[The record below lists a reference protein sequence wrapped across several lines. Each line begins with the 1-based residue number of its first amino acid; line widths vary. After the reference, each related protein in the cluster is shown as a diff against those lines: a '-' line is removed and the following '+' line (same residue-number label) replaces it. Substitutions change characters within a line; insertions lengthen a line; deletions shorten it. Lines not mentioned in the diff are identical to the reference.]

1 MTKEECS
8 AKIQEEIMNYLDE
21 TYDRI
26 LREYQFVGEPLA
38 SVTVNVKDLC
48 KIVMDNFE
56 KLDD

>member
-1 MTKEECS
+1 
-8 AKIQEEIMNYLDE
+8 MNYLDE

-48 KIVMDNFE
+48 KIVVDNFE